1 MDAAAPAREV
11 MAGRAT
17 PVSHRDPRHDT
28 AWSQRFVS
36 ALGAST
42 REPPA
47 VRGGT
52 SADGK
57 SVWSWRPQ
65 SGVKACGDEA
75 AQPGARID
83 QPQGD
88 GGNSASLPGES
99 AP

>member
-28 AWSQRFVS
+28 ARLQRFVS

-42 REPPA
+42 RELPT
-47 VRGGT
+47 VRAGT

-57 SVWSWRPQ
+57 SVWS
-65 SGVKACGDEA
+65 
-75 AQPGARID
+75 
-83 QPQGD
+83 
-88 GGNSASLPGES
+88 
-99 AP
+99 